1 MAEAKTAVVA
11 LGGNAISRE
20 GEEDTIPKQFEN
32 TNKSLTSI
40 VELIK
45 EDYHLAITHGNGPQV
60 GNAILRVELARSK
73 APALP
78 LYVCVADTEGGMG
91 FMVEQ
96 CLKNRLKKHKSGKVL
111 STKSNLNYELE
122 WYCGFKT
129 KSQAIAF
136 EQYLKSGSG
145 RAFMKKRFFSKA
157 VVLAKDTTAG

>member
-1 MAEAKTAVVA
+1 MYYT
-11 LGGNAISRE
+11 
-20 GEEDTIPKQFEN
+20 
-32 TNKSLTSI
+32 
-40 VELIK
+40 
-45 EDYHLAITHGNGPQV
+45 Y
-60 GNAILRVELARSK
+60 ILRNQITGRY
-73 APALP
+73 
-78 LYVCVADTEGGMG
+78 YVGSSPD
-91 FMVEQ
+91 
-96 CLKNRLKKHKSGKVL
+96 LKNRLKKHKSGKVL